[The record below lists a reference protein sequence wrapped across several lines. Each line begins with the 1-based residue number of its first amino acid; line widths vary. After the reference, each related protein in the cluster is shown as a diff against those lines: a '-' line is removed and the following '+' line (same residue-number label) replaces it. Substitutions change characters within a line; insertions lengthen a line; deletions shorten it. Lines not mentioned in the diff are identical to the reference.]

1 MFARI
6 AFKEDH
12 APMELEYSVA
22 DEYKCFPLAL
32 DAVSAA
38 MKGKRCVDE
47 WEISLPL
54 VKPSDPS
61 FPHTHAPVDQDL
73 YQRLKW
79 SYGSLPLSN
88 VEICFFSSAMLMGDA
103 DSMWTN

>member
-22 DEYKCFPLAL
+22 DEYKYFPLAL
-32 DAVSAA
+32 DAVSTA
-38 MKGKRCVDE
+38 MKGKSCVDG
-47 WEISLPL
+47 WEISLPFM
-54 VKPSDPS
+54 KPSDPS
-61 FPHTHAPVDQDL
+61 LPHTHAPVGQEL
-73 YQRLKW
+73 YRRLKW
-79 SYGSLPLSN
+79 SYDSLPHSN

-103 DSMWTN
+103 GLMWTN